1 MSAALSTT
9 GKTLRYA
16 MVVVT
21 GLFLFLGLWKMPAL
35 DLNLTGQVIGWLV
48 LLAACLQF
56 TAAAILAPRL
66 SDRQPLTGPLMVSQY
81 AGLVFFG
88 GSIYAAVYLEGLT
101 PAQMRL
107 LLLLGINCMAASTLI
122 GIALSHADPTESPE
136 AIEDA

>member
-122 GIALSHADPTESPE
+122 GIALSHADPAESPE
-136 AIEDA
+136 AIKDA